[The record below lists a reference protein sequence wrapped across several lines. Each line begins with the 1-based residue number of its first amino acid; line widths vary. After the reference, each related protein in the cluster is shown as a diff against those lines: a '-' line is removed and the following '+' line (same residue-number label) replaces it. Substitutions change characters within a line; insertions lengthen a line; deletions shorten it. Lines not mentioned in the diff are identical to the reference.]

1 MAGAALTLPS
11 RVLPSRVLLVA
22 SLGAFLAFLDV
33 TVVNVAFPSIAA
45 SFPDA
50 SIGSL
55 SWVLN
60 AYNVVFAGTL
70 IVAGRVADLI
80 GRRRTF
86 TAGVV
91 LFTVASLLCGAAP
104 SLEVLIAARVLQALG
119 AALSSRARSG
129 SSSAR
134 SPTIAGR
141 TRSASGGATAAF
153 AAGLGPPLGGVLVET
168 LDWRWAFYVN
178 LPIGAATWFAARRT
192 LVESRA
198 PGRRRSPDLGG
209 AALLSGASD
218 S

>member
-1 MAGAALTLPS
+1 M
-11 RVLPSRVLLVA
+11 LLVA

-45 SFPDA
+45 SFPQA

-70 IVAGRVADLI
+70 IVAGRVADLV
-80 GRRRTF
+80 GRRRSF
-86 TAGVV
+86 TAGIA
-91 LFTVASLLCGAAP
+91 LFTLASLLCGMAP
-104 SLEVLIAARVLQALG
+104 SLGVLIAARVAQALG
-119 AALSSRARSG
+119 AALLVPSSLGLIIGAFSEDRRAHAIG
-129 SSSAR
+129 LW
-134 SPTIAGR
+134 
-141 TRSASGGATAAF
+141 GATAAL
-153 AAGLGPPLGGVLVET
+153 AAGLGPPLGGVLVEL

-198 PGRRRSPDLGG
+198 RGRRRSPIWSVPRCCQGR
-209 AALLSGASD
+209 SGS
-218 S
+218 